1 MHAPRKTLRQRT
13 QNFLNRRSDIGVEM
27 HRIQN
32 FYVGR
37 LIQYI
42 DQGVADVP
50 EGRAETLPA
59 MPGDED
65 ETLSRTQETKMRLQP
80 VAQCRV
86 LVQAVDNP

>member
-1 MHAPRKTLRQRT
+1 
-13 QNFLNRRSDIGVEM
+13 M

-86 LVQAVDNP
+86 RLSWAMKGQASSSPPARA